1 MSSNIPRQ
9 FNNSTIFDNGM
20 DICHHND
27 VPKINDKYIDKQL
40 QNKSLINDILLRLT
54 LFYDNQRIYIHLN
67 NHVIN
72 ISSQSYLCSISHS
85 TKPSCAN
92 E

>member
-40 QNKSLINDILLRLT
+40 HNKSMTNDMLSDLLFSMITKEYIFISITMLLT
-54 LFYDNQRIYIHLN
+54 
-67 NHVIN
+67 
-72 ISSQSYLCSISHS
+72 
-85 TKPSCAN
+85 
-92 E
+92 